1 LAGGYDRVYQIYKTT
16 KSFQTY
22 TITNKNKIVKK
33 FDIKTQSQTQQ
44 TQTQTQTHF
53 ISRFGEISP
62 DPATKIQEITRFG
75 EIDNHSRRKQSNQ
88 VSLPQVVASPSSSAV
103 ASPSSSN
110 PGDFFAQASFFS
122 FFSWQRHGHGE
133 RESEGGDGNERR
145 ERDDQVSTVRLR
157 ERKMVRVGWGPY
169 NICWIFFFF

>member
-1 LAGGYDRVYQIYKTT
+1 LIGFGRRVRSGLSDLQDNQIISNIHNHKQ
-16 KSFQTY
+16 KQ
-22 TITNKNKIVKK
+22 NCQK

-75 EIDNHSRRKQSNQ
+75 EIDNHSRRKQSDQ

-133 RESEGGDGNERR
+133 RESEGGG
-145 ERDDQVSTVRLR
+145 
-157 ERKMVRVGWGPY
+157 RK
-169 NICWIFFFF
+169 